1 MEEITLKIVQCFV
14 SCYMVD
20 VGTDNKPKGWN
31 GLLAV
36 PTRLH
41 LTEFYNDYNN
51 CKDYLPLNCAD
62 AFLVWLYCTKL

>member
-1 MEEITLKIVQCFV
+1 MEEITLKIVE
-14 SCYMVD
+14 
-20 VGTDNKPKGWN
+20 KKGWN

-51 CKDYLPLNCAD
+51 CKDYLPLNCTD